1 MALHPTRTGIVGIL
15 QCEPDFSEVRT
26 NDSAVIVGAVRSG
39 GGMPATC
46 RFPPPWTAD
55 DIETCFIVRD
65 RNGQALAYVYFE
77 DEPGRRTA
85 AKLLTRDQAR
95 RVAANIAKLP
105 DMLRRGRLKKCAMP
119 IAAAPRCCQPGH

>member
-1 MALHPTRTGIVGIL
+1 MASPPTRNDLAEIL
-15 QCEPDFSEVRT
+15 QCGPRFREVRT
-26 NDSAVIVGAVRSG
+26 SDSVVIVGAVQSA
-39 GGMPATC
+39 GGMPTTC
-46 RFPPPWTAD
+46 PFPPPWTAN
-55 DIETCFIVRD
+55 DIETCFLVRD

-105 DMLRRGRLKKCAMP
+105 DALRRGRLKGCAMP
-119 IAAAPRCCQPGH
+119 ITAAPRCCQSGH